1 MGYGENGAARKDGGG
16 VNTMILTPAE
26 QSKLR
31 SMTPSA
37 ENRSCVVGKCD
48 FCGQLKN
55 DLLPVDG
62 DEHLDELVCAYCD
75 SFLDES
81 EEGL

>member
-1 MGYGENGAARKDGGG
+1 
-16 VNTMILTPAE
+16 
-26 QSKLR
+26 
-31 SMTPSA
+31 MTPSA